1 MREEY
6 RIIYQ
11 GAQAQIAE
19 KKSRFIATVVSVET
33 EEEALGFI
41 ESMRKKYWDATHNCY
56 AYVIGDR
63 QEIQRFSDDGE
74 PSGTAGRP
82 MLEVLCGEG
91 IHNAAVVVTRYF
103 GGTLLGTGGLIRAYS
118 LAVQE
123 GLASSEIIT
132 RIPGMKLTMTVD
144 YTELGKIQYL
154 LGQRGLAA
162 QDEVYA
168 QNVKL
173 AVLVPETEVLKL
185 KEILTEETSGR
196 IIWEGEEKCGIGRR
210 GGKWREL

>member
-11 GAQAQIAE
+11 GAQAQIEE

-63 QEIQRFSDDGE
+63 QEIQRCSDDGE

-196 IIWEGEEKCGIGRR
+196 ILWEGEEKCGIGRR

>member
-11 GAQAQIAE
+11 GAQAQIEE

-63 QEIQRFSDDGE
+63 QEIQRCSDDGE

-196 IIWEGEEKCGIGRR
+196 ILWEGEEKCGIGRR
-210 GGKWREL
+210 GEKWREL

>member
-1 MREEY
+1 
-6 RIIYQ
+6 
-11 GAQAQIAE
+11 
-19 KKSRFIATVVSVET
+19 
-33 EEEALGFI
+33 
-41 ESMRKKYWDATHNCY
+41 
-56 AYVIGDR
+56 
-63 QEIQRFSDDGE
+63 
-74 PSGTAGRP
+74 
-82 MLEVLCGEG
+82 
-91 IHNAAVVVTRYF
+91 
-103 GGTLLGTGGLIRAYS
+103 
-118 LAVQE
+118 
-123 GLASSEIIT
+123 
-132 RIPGMKLTMTVD
+132 MKLTMTVD

-196 IIWEGEEKCGIGRR
+196 ILWEGEEKCGIGRR